1 MGKLKTLHMKYTFLF
16 FLLPFFSFAQVD
28 TVRAV
33 AIQENKSKI
42 DTVETKTYVDY
53 EYGYSI
59 DKPKWLKVNREL
71 PLNRYGG
78 TMPAVE
84 EIVNAIMITGLK
96 KNRFQNFEDFVRI
109 YITGNKFGQPMLMNE
124 QFTFYGRNEKDFKK
138 IKHGVSSRLF
148 YMFKNK
154 IYHNQ
159 FVLLETSSSYL
170 FVHFCS
176 TPETYDKNIKKFNEF
191 LKGLNVQ

>member
-1 MGKLKTLHMKYTFLF
+1 MKYTFLF
-16 FLLPFFSFAQVD
+16 FTIPFISLAQVD
-28 TVRAV
+28 TTRVV
-33 AIQENKSKI
+33 VIQENKSKI
-42 DTVETKTYVDY
+42 DTVETKNYVDY

-59 DKPKWLKVNREL
+59 EKPKWLKIIREL

-78 TMPAVE
+78 TMPAVNGIE
-84 EIVNAIMITGLK
+84 NAIMITGLK
-96 KNRFQNFEDFVRI
+96 KNRFKSFDDFVNI

-138 IKHGVSSRLF
+138 VKHGVSSRIF
-148 YMFKNK
+148 YMFRNK

-159 FVLLETSSSYL
+159 FVLLETSSAYL

-176 TPETYDKNIKKFNEF
+176 TPETYDENIKKFNEF
-191 LKGLNVQ
+191 LKGLTVQ